1 MLQYDFG
8 TVYWKNEQD
17 EERTRHMKNEQEYG
31 ELMKGNVIYNN
42 AFDILTTSKFKEE
55 LALAIT

>member
-1 MLQYDFG
+1 MILVLY
-8 TVYWKNEQD
+8 TEKTNK
-17 EERTRHMKNEQEYG
+17 MKNEQEYG